1 MRVVPGGTPKGG
13 GIWADEKEKGEEK
26 MKRIP
31 RKIKETIIIATV
43 PPNAFMVLPFTSIGR
58 NNSGFTNNVNELCE

>member
-1 MRVVPGGTPKGG
+1 
-13 GIWADEKEKGEEK
+13 

-31 RKIKETIIIATV
+31 RKITETIIIATV
-43 PPNAFMVLPFTSIGR
+43 PPNVFMVLPFTSIGR